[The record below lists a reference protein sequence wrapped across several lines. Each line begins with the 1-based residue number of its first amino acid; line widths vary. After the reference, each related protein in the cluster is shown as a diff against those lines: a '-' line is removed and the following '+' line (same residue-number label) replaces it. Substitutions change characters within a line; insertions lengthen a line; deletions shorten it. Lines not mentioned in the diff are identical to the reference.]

1 MASSKY
7 ASIPEETSGLPRGI
21 KYIIGNEAAER
32 FSFYGMRTILVVF
45 MTKYLHY
52 MAEGQVGTAI
62 SDAAANEYYHQ
73 FVAATYFFPVMG
85 SFLSDVLIGKYNTIL
100 WLSIVYCLGHLAL
113 ACMGGAGLEPGTWMI
128 VGLFL
133 IAFGSGGIK
142 PCVSAHVG
150 DQFGKKNSHLMP
162 KVFQWFYFAINFGS
176 TASTWM
182 TPVLLKWYG
191 PHIAFGVPGVL
202 MALATF
208 LFWIGR
214 KKFIH
219 VPAGGSNFFKETFSR
234 DGVMALLKLSV
245 IYAFVAVFWGLFDQ
259 TGSSWVIQAE
269 NMDRNFLGVEWLQS
283 QIQVLNPILVM
294 ILIPL
299 FQFAVYPAVD
309 KVFKLTPIRKLSIG
323 FFFTTASFAVVA
335 QAQELID
342 AGQTPSIAWQ
352 LWAYVLLTSGEVMIS
367 ITGLE
372 FSYTQAPKTMK
383 SVIMAVW
390 LFSVSL
396 GNIFTSVVN
405 NQIQVPGVGEVANVV
420 KAAVPDTE
428 DTVGGWTYKT
438 ELITLADDSDAENG
452 TPVAEGEDSEA
463 NTAKKLTISG
473 VDGKFGTDDDIALSF
488 NEYNKLESVETPE
501 GENLKA
507 ASKLIEAA
515 FFASSDDDET
525 KALPQTDAGQQLI
538 STLKDSWGNDY
549 IYKQLSRNK
558 YRIASPGADK
568 TAATQWD
575 VILKGDV
582 SRAAKLDDSQKD
594 APYDWLE
601 QRRIEIGGD
610 EAKAEVDRE
619 RGSLADTEIST
630 DITVGGQDTME
641 GAAYFW
647 FWTHTILITAVL
659 FIPVGYFYK
668 EKSYIQSDED
678 TVSDEEATAEAM
690 DV

>member
-7 ASIPEETSGLPRGI
+7 ASIPEETSKLPGGI

-32 FSFYGMRTILVVF
+32 YSFYGMRTILVVF
-45 MTKYLHY
+45 MTKYLHF
-52 MAEGQVGTAI
+52 MAADGQVGTAI

-73 FVAATYFFPVMG
+73 FVAATYLFPVMG

-113 ACMGGAGLEPGTWMI
+113 AFMGGAGLAPGTWMFI
-128 VGLFL
+128 GLFL

-182 TPVLLKWYG
+182 IPVLLKWYG
-191 PHIAFGVPGVL
+191 PHVAFGVPGVL
-202 MALATF
+202 MAIATF
-208 LFWIGR
+208 LFWLGR
-214 KKFIH
+214 NKFIH
-219 VPAGGSNFFKETFSR
+219 VPAGGLAFFKETFSR
-234 DGVMALLKLSV
+234 EGVTALLKLSV

-294 ILIPL
+294 LLIPL
-299 FQFAVYPAVD
+299 FQFVIYPSVN
-309 KVFKLTPIRKLSIG
+309 KVFQLTPIRKLSIG
-323 FFFTTASFAVVA
+323 FFFAAASFATVA

-342 AGQTPSIAWQ
+342 AGQTPSIQWQ
-352 LWAYVLLTSGEVMIS
+352 LWAYVLLTAGEVMIS

-405 NQIQVPGVGEVANVV
+405 NQIQVPGVNEVASVV
-420 KAAVPDTE
+420 KTAKQDTE
-428 DTVGGWTYKT
+428 DSVGTWTYKT
-438 ELITLADDSDAENG
+438 QSLTLESASGDQPN
-452 TPVAEGEDSEA
+452 
-463 NTAKKLTISG
+463 AKTGKKMIISG
-473 VDGKFGTDDDIALSF
+473 VDGQFGTDDDVELSF
-488 NEYNKLESVETPE
+488 NEYNKLTSVDTAE

-507 ASKLIEAA
+507 ASKVIEEA
-515 FFASSDDDET
+515 FFASSEDDQA
-525 KALPQTDAGQQLI
+525 KALPQTEAGQKLI
-538 STLKDSWGNDY
+538 ASLKDSWGSSY
-549 IYKQLSRNK
+549 TYKQLSRNK
-558 YRIASPGADK
+558 YRISSAGADK
-568 TAATQWD
+568 TAGSQWD
-575 VILKGDV
+575 VVLKGDV
-582 SRAAKLDDSQKD
+582 SRAAKKD
-594 APYDWLE
+594 ANPKDVPYDWLE
-601 QRRIEIGGD
+601 SRRIEIGGD
-610 EAKAEVDRE
+610 EAKAQVDKE
-619 RGSLADTEIST
+619 RGATSKTEIGT
-630 DITVGGQDTME
+630 DITVGGQDTLE

-647 FWTHTILITAVL
+647 FWTNTILVTAIL

-668 EKSYIQSDED
+668 EKSYIQSDEEE
-678 TVSDEEATAEAM
+678 VDEAAAPSEATDAPTDERS
-690 DV
+690 DG